1 MKLKYFKDIVE
12 RHLEIKISTPSR
24 KFEYI
29 FARAC
34 YYYLCRKYTKSSFAK
49 ISSTLNKNH
58 ATVMHGL
65 KELPY
70 ILKQRKDLNNAF
82 NLIITE
88 ADTGYIYENTK
99 MTIDELVMEYNFS
112 LLKNGELENKIKKQ
126 DKKLKILRSE
136 NKEMKRVIYIMADT
150 D

>member
-1 MKLKYFKDIVE
+1 
-12 RHLEIKISTPSR
+12 
-24 KFEYI
+24 
-29 FARAC
+29 
-34 YYYLCRKYTKSSFAK
+34 
-49 ISSTLNKNH
+49 
-58 ATVMHGL
+58 MHSL
-65 KELPY
+65 KELPF
-70 ILKQRKDLNNAF
+70 ILKQRKDLKNAF
-82 NLIITE
+82 NLIIKE
-88 ADTGYIYENTK
+88 ADNDYIYENTK

>member
-49 ISSTLNKNH
+49 ISSTLNKNN
-58 ATVMHGL
+58 ANVMHDL
-65 KELPY
+65 KEMQY
-70 ILKQRKDLNNAF
+70 ILKQRKDLKESF
-82 NLIITE
+82 NLILAE
-88 ADTGYIYENTK
+88 ADKNYIYKNTK
-99 MTIDELVMEYNFS
+99 MTIDQLVMEYNFS

>member
-1 MKLKYFKDIVE
+1 
-12 RHLEIKISTPSR
+12 
-24 KFEYI
+24 
-29 FARAC
+29 
-34 YYYLCRKYTKSSFAK
+34 
-49 ISSTLNKNH
+49 
-58 ATVMHGL
+58 MHGL

-99 MTIDELVMEYNFS
+99 MTIDQLVMEYNFS

>member
-1 MKLKYFKDIVE
+1 MKLKFLKDIVE
-12 RHLEIKISTPSR
+12 RHLDIKISTPSR
-24 KFEYI
+24 KFEFI
-29 FARAC
+29 FARSC
-34 YYYLCRKYTKSSFAK
+34 YYYLCRKYAKSSFAK
-49 ISSTLNKNH
+49 ISKSVNKNH
-58 ATVMHGL
+58 ATVMHSL
-65 KELPY
+65 KELPF
-70 ILKQRKDLNNAF
+70 ILKQRKDLKNAF
-82 NLIITE
+82 NLIIKE
-88 ADTGYIYENTK
+88 ADNDYIYENTK

>member
-1 MKLKYFKDIVE
+1 MKLKFLKDIVE
-12 RHLEIKISTPSR
+12 RHLDIKISTTSR
-24 KFEYI
+24 KFEFI
-29 FARAC
+29 FARSC
-34 YYYLCRKYTKSSFAK
+34 YYYLCRKYAKSSFAK
-49 ISSTLNKNH
+49 ISKSVNKNH
-58 ATVMHGL
+58 ATVMHSL
-65 KELPY
+65 KELPF
-70 ILKQRKDLNNAF
+70 ILKQRKDLKNAF
-82 NLIITE
+82 NLIIKE
-88 ADTGYIYENTK
+88 ADNDYIYENTK